1 MILLDPIAISP
12 DIVPPA
18 FGSLV
23 AMLAVTVAEKSSSS
37 LRASASS
44 PRVLSP
50 APASPT
56 SVEISSS
63 TYFLVAASRS
73 LEGAVRLVI
82 VADVPAFMFNV
93 PSMVTLLNEDEPA
106 EVTLPVRSPVTSPST
121 LPVTSP
127 VTLPVT
133 LPVRSPV
140 IPPEDVT
147 VVNAPLEAVVAPTV
161 APSTEPPP
169 MLAVARVALPVDCR
183 VVNLPVV

>member
-1 MILLDPIAISP
+1 
-12 DIVPPA
+12 
-18 FGSLV
+18 
-23 AMLAVTVAEKSSSS
+23 MLAVTVAEKSSSS

-73 LEGAVRLVI
+73 LEGAVRLVM
-82 VADVPAFMFNV
+82 VADVPAFIFNV
-93 PSMVTLLNEDEPA
+93 PSIVTLLNEDEPA
-106 EVTLPVRSPVTSPST
+106 EVTLPVRSPVT
-121 LPVTSP
+121 LPVTLPPDRLP

-133 LPVRSPV
+133 LPVRAPV
-140 IPPEDVT
+140 KPPEDDT
-147 VVNAPLEAVVAPTV
+147 VVNAPLDAVVAPTV
-161 APSTEPPP
+161 APSIVPPSI
-169 MLAVARVALPVDCR
+169 LTVARVACPVDCS